1 MSVIDTLDSLARSL
15 QTPSKLSTIGGMAE
29 EMIRSHIHSGQGFA
43 PLSPATEAYREPG
56 QPLMDTGAGGGLLG
70 SITHKVIDGQTVS
83 VGTNKPYAA
92 LQNYGGVIRAKNAKW
107 LWIPAAGTRQLQ
119 RRYGYGPTDVLNGMK
134 AAGYAVY
141 FMKDKRVVCYRE
153 KKRSRNEAG
162 NLGYKSHI
170 LYYLKKSV
178 EIPAR
183 KFFYLSDG
191 EMNLLMKE
199 AGGALE
205 QL

>member
-1 MSVIDTLDSLARSL
+1 MVGVIETLDSLAKSL
-15 QTPSKLSTIGGMAE
+15 RAPANLGTIGGMAAN
-29 EMIRSHIHSGQGFA
+29 MIQSHIHEGKGFA
-43 PLSPATEAYREPG
+43 PLSPATTGYRG
-56 QPLMDTGAGGGLLG
+56 AGRPLQDTGSLRD
-70 SITHKVIDGQTVS
+70 SIAHKVIDGRAVT
-83 VGTNKPYAA
+83 VGTNKIYAA
-92 LQNYGGVIRAKNAKW
+92 IQNNGGVIRAKKAKW
-107 LWIPAAGTRQLQ
+107 LWLPAAGTRQLQ
-119 RRYGYGPTDVLNGMK
+119 RRFGYGPTDVLNGMK